1 MINTTTAMK
10 RWGLPFVI
18 VLVVLALFALNVMTN
33 TTSPFSLTT
42 ESTTFNPYLDEYES
56 MAKSITNNP
65 DVALHPDEESA
76 QIAEQSQGTKSE
88 SQAALASS
96 PSDVSA
102 ADLARLGHEVAV
114 LRHLQDGEE
123 YSTPLAELIKHGQTL
138 FAANWTSEEGAGR
151 PLTKGNGLGLIGDE
165 PLKFPRNMNRVSGPD
180 ANSCAGCHNMP
191 FGIAGGG
198 GDFVANVFVLAQR
211 FDFAT
216 FERND
221 DIPTEGSVDENG
233 KPLTLQTIGNSRAT
247 IGMFGEGYIEM
258 LARQMTVDLQTIRDQ
273 IGPNQSLALSSKGVS
288 FGVLS
293 RDGDGNWDVSQ
304 VMGLP
309 TSSITSTAP
318 TAPPTLI
325 INPFH
330 QAGGSVSLRNFTNN
344 AYNHHHGIQTTER
357 FGIDVDKDGDGVV
370 NEMTRADVTAV
381 TIFQATMAVPG
392 RVIPNDPVVE
402 KAIWVGEQKFEAIG
416 CAACHTPALPLDNQG
431 WVFVE
436 PNPFNT
442 ADDLRPSEAPEL
454 RVDLTDPSLPQP
466 RLQPEDGVVWV
477 PAYTDLKLHNISS
490 GPDDPTCESVNMNAR
505 LKTPAFFKGN
515 CRFLTTKL
523 WGAANQPPY
532 FHHGLFT
539 TLREATL
546 AHDGEAL
553 TSRQAFEALSEYEQ
567 ASMIE
572 FLKSLQVLP
581 PGTQSLVVDENG
593 MPKQWPPQ

>member
-1 MINTTTAMK
+1 MDYSAAIKQNM
-10 RWGLPFVI
+10 
-18 VLVVLALFALNVMTN
+18 
-33 TTSPFSLTT
+33 
-42 ESTTFNPYLDEYES
+42 
-56 MAKSITNNP
+56 
-65 DVALHPDEESA
+65 ALHPDVESA
-76 QIAEQSQGTKSE
+76 QIAKQSQEIVEQSQENKSE
-88 SQAALASS
+88 SQSAQTSS
-96 PSDVSA
+96 PSDISA
-102 ADLARLGHEVAV
+102 ADLARLGREVAV
-114 LRHLQDGEE
+114 VRHLQDGEE
-123 YSTPLAELIKHGQTL
+123 YSIPLLDLIKHGQIL
-138 FAANWTSEEGAGR
+138 FSANWTVEEGAGR

-165 PLKFPRNMNRVSGPD
+165 PLTFPRNMNRVSGPD

-198 GDFVANVFVLAQR
+198 GDFVANVFVTAQR
-211 FDFAT
+211 FDFVT
-216 FERND
+216 FDRND
-221 DIPTEGSVDENG
+221 DVPTQGAVDENG
-233 KPLTLQTIGNSRAT
+233 KPLTLQNIGSSRAT

-258 LARQMTVDLQTIRDQ
+258 LARQMTVDLQAIRDQ
-273 IGPNQSLALSSKGVS
+273 VGPNQSLALSSKGVS

-293 RDGDGNWDVSQ
+293 RDGEGNWDVSK

-325 INPFH
+325 VNPFH

-344 AYNHHHGIQTTER
+344 AFNQHHGIQSTER
-357 FGIDVDKDGDGVV
+357 FGINVDKDGDGVV
-370 NEMTRADVTAV
+370 NEMTRADVTAA

-416 CAACHTPALPLDNQG
+416 CAACHVPALPLDNQG

-454 RVDLTDPSLPQP
+454 RVDLTDPTLPQP
-466 RLQPEDGVVWV
+466 RLQPKDGIVWV

-490 GPDDPTCESVNMNAR
+490 GPDDPTCESINMNAR
-505 LKTPAFFKGN
+505 LKTPQFFKGN

-546 AHDGEAL
+546 AHNGEAL
-553 TSRQAFEALSEYEQ
+553 TSRQAFEGLSEYEQ
-567 ASMIE
+567 ASVIE

-593 MPKQWPPQ
+593 QPKQWPPQ